1 MNSKELE
8 RELTQLKSEADR
20 LAGEELDG
28 TGDRT
33 ERYKAAR
40 SLNDRL
46 ISLRAQ
52 VDSAPAA
59 DGEELDDIWQA
70 AERNLIFLLFSAD
83 QAETSADQAETLA
96 DQAEAATPK
105 DLPSLARQL
114 STEAFELGKTMLAG
128 QVELSELQAK
138 VLELDKRLKELAH
151 RPGNEAPD
159 VQKALSDADLDLTF
173 VYEGGKAP
181 MSLRMHR
188 FIQSLN

>member
-59 DGEELDDIWQA
+59 DREELDDIWQA
-70 AERNLIFLLFSAD
+70 AERNLIFLLFS
-83 QAETSADQAETLA
+83 A